1 MTAATYG
8 HTDLVRILIDHGANI
23 DAKHK
28 LGMSHEININ
38 YTIRTPIFKILVFCF
53 SKGQL
58 YI

>member
-8 HTDLVRILIDHGANI
+8 HPDLVKILLDHGANI

-28 LGMSHEININ
+28 LGMSHEINIK
-38 YTIRTPIFKILVFCF
+38 YSLRTPTYKKFVFCF